1 MTPTTA
7 TGAAPRE
14 PAPELD
20 LALRLETTD
29 GDPLPASLAGLLRE
43 AGPLADAALA
53 EGHWQELLALWLA
66 ALAAELPADL
76 RSPAYSL
83 GLMLTDDAS
92 IAALNSTW
100 RQRNEPTDVL
110 SFAALE
116 SGLEDGPPLPLPP
129 GLVEATGLGEE
140 FEEFEEEEEEEE
152 LDEEEEEDEKDE
164 ENKEGGEDGEGGEG
178 GVMWEGLD
186 AGRGVALTP
195 SLALDP
201 SSDLETSGEPL
212 ELGDIVIS
220 LETAARQAAAA
231 DTSLEAE
238 LLFLA
243 SHGLLHLL
251 GWDHPDAES
260 LAAMLSRQEALIA
273 GALAG

>member
-1 MTPTTA
+1 MPTNA

-20 LALRLETTD
+20 LAFRLETTD
-29 GDPLPASLAGLLRE
+29 GDPLPASLAGLLQQ
-43 AGPLADAALA
+43 AGPFADAVRA

-76 RSPAYSL
+76 RSQAYSL

-100 RQRNEPTDVL
+100 RHRNEPTDVL

-116 SGLEDGPPLPLPP
+116 SALEDGPPL
-129 GLVEATGLGEE
+129 
-140 FEEFEEEEEEEE
+140 
-152 LDEEEEEDEKDE
+152 
-164 ENKEGGEDGEGGEG
+164 
-178 GVMWEGLD
+178 
-186 AGRGVALTP
+186 
-195 SLALDP
+195 ALD
-201 SSDLETSGEPL
+201 GEPL

-251 GWDHPDAES
+251 GWDHPDADS

-273 GALAG
+273 GARAG

>member
-43 AGPLADAALA
+43 AGPLADAAQA
-53 EGHWQELLALWLA
+53 EGQWQELLVGWLA

-76 RSPAYSL
+76 RSGAYSL

-140 FEEFEEEEEEEE
+140 FEEFEEEEE
-152 LDEEEEEDEKDE
+152 DEEEDEE
-164 ENKEGGEDGEGGEG
+164 EGEDGEDEEYEED
-178 GVMWEGLD
+178 GVMGEGLD
-186 AGRGVALTP
+186 AEPRVAFRASLAFEP
-195 SLALDP
+195 SLALES
-201 SSDLETSGEPL
+201 SSDLKPSGEPL

-260 LAAMLSRQEALIA
+260 LAAMLCRQEALIA
-273 GALAG
+273 GA

>member
-1 MTPTTA
+1 MTPSNTS
-7 TGAAPRE
+7 GALPSL

-29 GDPLPASLAGLLRE
+29 GDPLPASLAGLLLE
-43 AGPLADAALA
+43 AGALADATRG
-53 EGHWQELLALWLA
+53 ERHWQELLAGWLA
-66 ALAAELPADL
+66 ELAAELPADL
-76 RSPAYSL
+76 RSAAYSL
-83 GLMLTDDAS
+83 GLMLTDDES

-100 RQRNEPTDVL
+100 RHRNEPTDVL

-116 SGLEDGPPLPLPP
+116 DGLEDAPPLPLPP
-129 GLVEATGLGEE
+129 GMLEAAGL
-140 FEEFEEEEEEEE
+140 FEEFQ
-152 LDEEEEEDEKDE
+152 
-164 ENKEGGEDGEGGEG
+164 GEDGDEDEISGD
-178 GVMWEGLD
+178 GLD
-186 AGRGVALTP
+186 GEPGVALEP
-195 SLALDP
+195 G
-201 SSDLETSGEPL
+201 GEPL

-251 GWDHPDAES
+251 GWDHPDEAS

-273 GALAG
+273 GVGAG

>member
-1 MTPTTA
+1 VTPTTA

-76 RSPAYSL
+76 RSGAYSL

-140 FEEFEEEEEEEE
+140 FEEEEEE
-152 LDEEEEEDEKDE
+152 LDEEEEEDEE
-164 ENKEGGEDGEGGEG
+164 EGEDGEDEED
-178 GVMWEGLD
+178 GVMGEGLD

-195 SLALDP
+195 SLAFGPSLALDP
-201 SSDLETSGEPL
+201 SSDLEPSGEPL

-260 LAAMLSRQEALIA
+260 LAAMLCRQEALIA
-273 GALAG
+273 GASAG

>member
-1 MTPTTA
+1 MTPTSA

-43 AGPLADAALA
+43 AGPLADAARA

-66 ALAAELPADL
+66 ALAAELPAEL

-116 SGLEDGPPLPLPP
+116 SGLEDAPPLPLPP
-129 GLVEATGLGEE
+129 GLFEATGLGEE
-140 FEEFEEEEEEEE
+140 FEEFEE
-152 LDEEEEEDEKDE
+152 LEEEEDEDE
-164 ENKEGGEDGEGGEG
+164 EEDEEDGEGGEG
-178 GVMWEGLD
+178 GEDEVMGEGLD
-186 AGRGVALTP
+186 AEPRVAFGASLAFEP
-195 SLALDP
+195 SLDLEP
-201 SSDLETSGEPL
+201 SSEPL

-260 LAAMLSRQEALIA
+260 LAAMLSRQEALIG
-273 GALAG
+273 GA

>member
-43 AGPLADAALA
+43 AGPLADAARA

-66 ALAAELPADL
+66 ALAAELPAEL

-100 RQRNEPTDVL
+100 RHRNEPTDVL

-129 GLVEATGLGEE
+129 GLFEAAGLVEKVEEDGEL
-140 FEEFEEEEEEEE
+140 EEAEE
-152 LDEEEEEDEKDE
+152 LEEDDE
-164 ENKEGGEDGEGGEG
+164 DEAEGEDGDEGDR
-178 GVMWEGLD
+178 LD
-186 AGRGVALTP
+186 AERGIALERAVALEP
-195 SLALDP
+195 
-201 SSDLETSGEPL
+201 SGEPL

-238 LLFLA
+238 LMFLA

-251 GWDHPDAES
+251 GWDHPDAAS

-273 GALAG
+273 GASPTC

>member
-29 GDPLPASLAGLLRE
+29 GDPLPASLAGLLLE
-43 AGPLADAALA
+43 AGALADATRG
-53 EGHWQELLALWLA
+53 ERHWQELLAGWLA
-66 ALAAELPADL
+66 ALAVELPAAL
-76 RSPAYSL
+76 RSEAYSL
-83 GLMLTDDAS
+83 GLMLTDDES

-100 RQRNEPTDVL
+100 RQRNEATDVL

-116 SGLEDGPPLPLPP
+116 DGLEDAPPLPLPP
-129 GLVEATGLGEE
+129 GMLEAAGL
-140 FEEFEEEEEEEE
+140 FEAFQ
-152 LDEEEEEDEKDE
+152 
-164 ENKEGGEDGEGGEG
+164 GEDGDGNEDEISRD
-178 GVMWEGLD
+178 GLD
-186 AGRGVALTP
+186 GEPGVAWEP
-195 SLALDP
+195 G
-201 SSDLETSGEPL
+201 GEPL

-251 GWDHPDAES
+251 GWDHPDEAS

-273 GALAG
+273 GVGAG

>member
-1 MTPTTA
+1 MPTPA

-20 LALRLETTD
+20 LAFRLETTD
-29 GDPLPASLAGLLRE
+29 GDPLPARLAGLLRE
-43 AGPLADAALA
+43 AGPLADASRA

-76 RSPAYSL
+76 RSGAYSL

-116 SGLEDGPPLPLPP
+116 SGLEDGPPL
-129 GLVEATGLGEE
+129 
-140 FEEFEEEEEEEE
+140 
-152 LDEEEEEDEKDE
+152 
-164 ENKEGGEDGEGGEG
+164 
-178 GVMWEGLD
+178 
-186 AGRGVALTP
+186 
-195 SLALDP
+195 ALD
-201 SSDLETSGEPL
+201 GEPL

-251 GWDHPDAES
+251 GWDHPDADS

-273 GALAG
+273 GARAG

>member
-1 MTPTTA
+1 VTPTTA

-43 AGPLADAALA
+43 AGPLADAARA
-53 EGHWQELLALWLA
+53 EGQWQELLVGWLA

-76 RSPAYSL
+76 RSGAYSL

-116 SGLEDGPPLPLPP
+116 SGLEDGQPLPLPP
-129 GLVEATGLGEE
+129 GLVEAAGLGEE
-140 FEEFEEEEEEEE
+140 FEEFEE
-152 LDEEEEEDEKDE
+152 LEEEEDEDE
-164 ENKEGGEDGEGGEG
+164 EEDEEDGEGGEG
-178 GVMWEGLD
+178 GEDEVMGEGLD
-186 AGRGVALTP
+186 AERGVALAP
-195 SLALDP
+195 SLAFEPSVALESNSDLDP
-201 SSDLETSGEPL
+201 SGEPL

-251 GWDHPDAES
+251 GWEHPDAES

-273 GALAG
+273 GA

>member
-1 MTPTTA
+1 MPTSA

-43 AGPLADAALA
+43 AGPLADASRA

-76 RSPAYSL
+76 RSGAYSL

-100 RQRNEPTDVL
+100 RHRNEPTDVL

-129 GLVEATGLGEE
+129 GLFEAAGLVEKV
-140 FEEFEEEEEEEE
+140 
-152 LDEEEEEDEKDE
+152 EEEEDEDE
-164 ENKEGGEDGEGGEG
+164 EDREEVEDEEDG
-178 GVMWEGLD
+178 VMGEGLD
-186 AGRGVALTP
+186 AEPRVAFGASLAFEP
-195 SLALDP
+195 SL
-201 SSDLETSGEPL
+201 DLEPSGEPL

-238 LLFLA
+238 LMFLA

-251 GWDHPDAES
+251 GWDHPDAAS

-273 GALAG
+273 GASPTC

>member
-1 MTPTTA
+1 MPTSA

-20 LALRLETTD
+20 LAFRLETTD

-43 AGPLADAALA
+43 AGPLADASRA

-76 RSPAYSL
+76 RSQAYSL

-116 SGLEDGPPLPLPP
+116 SGLEDAPPLPLPP

-140 FEEFEEEEEEEE
+140 FEEFEEEEEE
-152 LDEEEEEDEKDE
+152 DEEEDEE
-164 ENKEGGEDGEGGEG
+164 EGEDGEDEEYEEDGVMGEG
-178 GVMWEGLD
+178 FD
-186 AGRGVALTP
+186 AEPGVAFGASLAFEP

-273 GALAG
+273 GA

>member
-1 MTPTTA
+1 MPATA
-7 TGAAPRE
+7 AGALPRE

-43 AGPLADAALA
+43 AGPLADPALA

-76 RSPAYSL
+76 RSGAYSL

-129 GLVEATGLGEE
+129 GLVEAAGLG
-140 FEEFEEEEEEEE
+140 EEFEEEEEE
-152 LDEEEEEDEKDE
+152 DEEEDEK
-164 ENKEGGEDGEGGEG
+164 GGEDEEDREG
-178 GVMWEGLD
+178 GVMGEGLD
-186 AGRGVALTP
+186 AEPGVAFGASLAFEP
-195 SLALDP
+195 SLALES

-273 GALAG
+273 GA

>member
-1 MTPTTA
+1 
-7 TGAAPRE
+7 
-14 PAPELD
+14 
-20 LALRLETTD
+20 
-29 GDPLPASLAGLLRE
+29 
-43 AGPLADAALA
+43 
-53 EGHWQELLALWLA
+53 
-66 ALAAELPADL
+66 
-76 RSPAYSL
+76 
-83 GLMLTDDAS
+83 MLTDDAS

-100 RQRNEPTDVL
+100 RHRNEPTDVL

-140 FEEFEEEEEEEE
+140 FE
-152 LDEEEEEDEKDE
+152 DEEDGEDEDE
-164 ENKEGGEDGEGGEG
+164 ENEEDQEEGEEGEDG
-178 GVMWEGLD
+178 VMGEGLD
-186 AGRGVALTP
+186 AEPSLAFEP

-201 SSDLETSGEPL
+201 SSDLQPSGEPL

-251 GWDHPDAES
+251 GWDHPDADS

-273 GALAG
+273 GARAG